1 VTSDASHPES
11 PACAGL
17 FADGAARGRGLTW
30 RVTSSPHHFITVS
43 DRSPTGIVL
52 LVLILAVASSHAQ
65 EKPADYP
72 KKPIRIVIG
81 IAPGGGL
88 DATTRV
94 GAQKLSEKWGQSVIV
109 DNRPG
114 GGTVIGMDLVAQAPA
129 DGHTLLGAS
138 DTIML
143 NGVFKR
149 AKYDVR
155 KAFVP
160 IAQLASTPYVMAVT
174 ASLPVK
180 SVKELVAYAK
190 SRPGALSYGSQ
201 GLGTNGHVGMERFKG
216 MTGTDMVHVPYKGS
230 ALALIDVLSGQIQL
244 TFASTVSSTPHV
256 RSGKLKGLAMT
267 GPKRSPAFP
276 DMPTVSESG
285 VPGFELSN
293 TYSYFAPAGTSSAIT
308 RAIAR
313 VIGEGMNSPETVRML
328 AAEGSEP
335 TPPSTPEA
343 FKAKFEKDY
352 AEIERTIRTANIRIQ

>member
-1 VTSDASHPES
+1 MNYRHMLGVALVVSILSA
-11 PACAGL
+11 
-17 FADGAARGRGLTW
+17 
-30 RVTSSPHHFITVS
+30 TV
-43 DRSPTGIVL
+43 
-52 LVLILAVASSHAQ
+52 SHAQ

-114 GGTVIGMDLVAQAPA
+114 GGTLVGMDLVAHAAA
-129 DGHTLLGAS
+129 DGYTLLGAS
-138 DTIML
+138 DTIIL
-143 NGVFKR
+143 NGVFNR

-155 KAFVP
+155 RAFIP
-160 IAQLASTPYVMAVT
+160 IVQLASTPYVMAVT

-180 SVKELVAYAK
+180 SVRELIAYAK
-190 SRPGALSYGSQ
+190 SKPGVLSYGSQ
-201 GLGTNGHVGMERFKG
+201 GLGTNGHVGMERFKA

-230 ALALIDVLSGQIQL
+230 ALALIDVLSGQIHL

-256 RSGKLKGLAMT
+256 KSGKLKGIAMT
-267 GPKRSPAFP
+267 GPKRSPHFP

-293 TYSYFAPAGTSSAIT
+293 TYSYFAPAGTPRAIT
-308 RAIAR
+308 RAISD
-313 VIGEGMNSPETVRML
+313 VVGKGMNTPETVKML
-328 AAEGSEP
+328 AADGSEP
-335 TPPSTPEA
+335 SPPSTPEE
-343 FKAKFEKDY
+343 FKARFERDY
-352 AEIERTIRTANIRIQ
+352 VVLERVIKSANIKIQ